1 MKYCTC
7 FEHFAVLCIE
17 MEADDG
23 VRILVEAIDTPGFND
38 DFQHDFRAKQLLEYI
53 ENTFDEVFEEEQR
66 VHRNPKF
73 EEHRIHALLYFIEPT
88 GLSLKDSDYQLMKI
102 LSNRINVIP
111 VIAKADSLTKEELA
125 GFKEKIAQDVAV
137 KNIPIFDFSKFSSAD
152 QLNMVKKH

>member
-1 MKYCTC
+1 
-7 FEHFAVLCIE
+7 

-38 DFQHDFRAKQLLEYI
+38 DFQHDLRAKQLLEYI
-53 ENTFDEVFEEEQR
+53 ESTFDEVFEEEQR

-88 GLSLKDSDYQLMKI
+88 GLGLKDSDYQLMKI

-111 VIAKADSLTKEELA
+111 IIAKADSLTKEELVA
-125 GFKEKIAQDVAV
+125 FKEKIAQEVAG
-137 KNIPIFDFSKFSSAD
+137 KNIPTFDFSKFSSAD
-152 QLNMVKKH
+152 QLNMVT